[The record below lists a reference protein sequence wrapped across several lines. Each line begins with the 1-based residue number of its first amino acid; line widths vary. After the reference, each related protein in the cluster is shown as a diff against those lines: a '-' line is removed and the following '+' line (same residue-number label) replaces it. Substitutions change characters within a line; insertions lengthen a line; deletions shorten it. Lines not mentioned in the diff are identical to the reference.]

1 MSEKLD
7 ILDDEMLSKEELIK
21 MLKVSTSMVN
31 KLLRE
36 TDFPRYHL
44 GRRILFRKSEVFE
57 WMKKNCSVDPENS
70 KSENQL
76 YKKFN

>member
-1 MSEKLD
+1 MSKKED
-7 ILDDEMLSKEELIK
+7 IIDDEMLSKEELIK

-44 GRRILFRKSEVFE
+44 GRRILFRKSEVLD
-57 WMKKNCSVDPENS
+57 WLKKNCSTTKQD
-70 KSENQL
+70 K
-76 YKKFN
+76 

>member
-1 MSEKLD
+1 MSEKVD
-7 ILDDEMLSKEELIK
+7 ITDDEMLSKEELIK

-57 WMKKNCSVDPENS
+57 WMKKNCSADPDNSKPEN
-70 KSENQL
+70 
-76 YKKFN
+76 